1 MFVGVVKFNRMLF
14 ILSQI
19 NEKPLHHN
27 LTSQQTFAR
36 TSQQSNLFET
46 AILYK
51 LIMPNNT

>member
-27 LTSQQTFAR
+27 LTSQQTFAI